1 MIEQGLLSIVIFQIL
16 KKLIFMVAQQEKM
29 TAAAIIVEIDLSL
42 KHLLAIHAAQKSVLH
57 HKE

>member
-1 MIEQGLLSIVIFQIL
+1 MLVQLNCPL
-16 KKLIFMVAQQEKM
+16 AQQEKM

-42 KHLLAIHAAQKSVLH
+42 KHPLAIHAAQKSVLH